1 MLYITNH
8 NLYLIYFAV
17 TKGPNIFEVTG
28 RLFYDLVDSY
38 LSVMSVLS
46 VVIEA
51 DFVMIERAHRITFKL
66 KSVMDHYMDL
76 QVSKIVA

>member
-1 MLYITNH
+1 M
-8 NLYLIYFAV
+8 

-28 RLFYDLVDSY
+28 RLFYDFVHSY

-66 KSVMDHYMDL
+66 KSVVDHTDHYMEF
-76 QVSKIVA
+76 QVSKFVA

>member
-1 MLYITNH
+1 M
-8 NLYLIYFAV
+8 

-51 DFVMIERAHRITFKL
+51 DFVMIERTHRITFKL
-66 KSVMDHYMDL
+66 KSVVDHYMEF
-76 QVSKIVA
+76 QVSKFVA